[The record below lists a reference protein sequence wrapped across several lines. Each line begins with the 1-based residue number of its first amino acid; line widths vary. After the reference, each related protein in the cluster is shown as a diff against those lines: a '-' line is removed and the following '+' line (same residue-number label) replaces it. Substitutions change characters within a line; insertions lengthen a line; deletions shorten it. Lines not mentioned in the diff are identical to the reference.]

1 MNAKINQL
9 NTVPRLSL
17 YNYVI
22 EKIFLIKCKFVFCEL
37 LNLEIF
43 ILYIL

>member
-22 EKIFLIKCKFVFCEL
+22 EKYLIKCKFVFCEL